1 MPSCRFPLLSEIYSL
16 FSKQKRIIGRLL
28 LILVYI
34 ALPAFGTWGQ
44 KVSYPEVFGENWTK
58 ALRFVEENEGWM
70 RKESKLCQVDYSLAI
85 SMVFPE
91 LVRYSAVRDKIEIT
105 LLKALYT
112 HKGAEYSDFSVGV
125 FQMKPSCAETIIG
138 GIFKTDDR
146 KLSGYFSKLHRSLTE
161 VEKRIA
167 ILKELE
173 DPEAEFIYVLG
184 MIRLLD
190 KKYGKKSWISAE
202 EKVSF
207 YAAAYNAG
215 FYNSE
220 AWIRQQISAA
230 TFHTGMIKPS
240 VCYSYAGISAAFYTE
255 IKD

>member
-1 MPSCRFPLLSEIYSL
+1 
-16 FSKQKRIIGRLL
+16 
-28 LILVYI
+28 
-34 ALPAFGTWGQ
+34 
-44 KVSYPEVFGENWTK
+44 
-58 ALRFVEENEGWM
+58 M
-70 RKESKLCQVDYSLAI
+70 RRECKLCKVDYHLAV

-112 HKGAEYSDFSVGV
+112 HKGAEYSNFSVGV
-125 FQMKPSCAETIIG
+125 FQMKPSCAETIIRE
-138 GIFKTDDR
+138 ILKTEDR
-146 KLSGYFSKLHRSLTE
+146 KLSRYFLKLHRSLSE
-161 VEKRIA
+161 REKRMA

-190 KKYGKKSWISAE
+190 KKYGKKPWTGVE
-202 EKVSF
+202 EKVRF

-215 FYNSE
+215 FSNSE
-220 AWIRQQISAA
+220 SWIRQQMTAA

-240 VCYSYAGISAAFYTE
+240 VCYSYAGVSTAFYAE
-255 IKD
+255 MKDKSGYRD